1 MLARLRRRP
10 SRREGFTLI
19 EVLIAMVILAVGLLA
34 LESMG
39 IGAARLVA
47 RADRQGEYTVMAM
60 ADLEAAV
67 NQFRTTGN
75 VAGAVRD
82 EGPATVTRV
91 VTPLAG
97 ATTTGGIAVSGVL
110 VTVTVSPASGQNHLS
125 FQPVTVVGRATRE
138 LAVP

>member
-1 MLARLRRRP
+1 MLARFRRRP

-34 LESMG
+34 LEAMG
-39 IGAARLVA
+39 IGAARMVA

-60 ADLEAAV
+60 ADLEAAL
-67 NQFRTTGN
+67 NQFRTSGN
-75 VAGAVRD
+75 VAGTVRN

-97 ATTTGGIAVSGVL
+97 AAIVGGPTVSSVM
-110 VTVTVSPASGQNHLS
+110 VAVTVSPASGQNHLS

-138 LAVP
+138 